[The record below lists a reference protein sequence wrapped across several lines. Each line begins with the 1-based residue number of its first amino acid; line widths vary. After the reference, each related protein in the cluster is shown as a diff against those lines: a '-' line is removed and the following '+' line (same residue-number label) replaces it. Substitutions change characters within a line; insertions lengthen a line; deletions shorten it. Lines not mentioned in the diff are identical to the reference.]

1 MAEKASAGV
10 TKDLD
15 LPRKGLKF
23 GHICL
28 YERGR
33 DRGEGLGTRRQ
44 EGPQIEMGKVK
55 DSKKEMT
62 GPLAAACVLVIW
74 SQP

>member
-44 EGPQIEMGKVK
+44 EGPQIEMGR
-55 DSKKEMT
+55 SRIPKKK
-62 GPLAAACVLVIW
+62 
-74 SQP
+74 